1 MKRIWKKGS
10 KNRVV
15 ASNKIHELSSR
26 SHAIFTITLADHD
39 ENHNFR
45 ERQMIFVDLAGS

>member
-1 MKRIWKKGS
+1 MIWKKGT

-15 ASNKIHELSSR
+15 ASTKIHELSSR
-26 SHAIFTITLADHD
+26 SHAIFSISLSDND
-39 ENHNFR
+39 ENGNFR